1 MDRTL
6 SPLDRVVRTLT
17 DVVAG
22 IAAFGILVV
31 VLLQVASRLLGAPIP
46 WTEEATR
53 YLFVWMVF
61 LGLAA
66 GFRTVETARV
76 TVFIALVP
84 RLFGRLAVP
93 IYVGSSVLFFV
104 LMALDRIRPGP
115 PAAHDERDRRHPRH
129 SDVDDRHGHADFRG
143 PRHPR
148 HRRIPADAT
157 RPHRPSRGQPDPRRD
172 PRSGCQ
178 RPPQREDELMS
189 IALLVIFLLPERAR
203 RSARRRARPR
213 QRRRAGRVHL
223 DADRPAVAEHVL
235 GDELVPAGRGA
246 AVHPGRR
253 R

>member
-6 SPLDRVVRTLT
+6 SPVDRVVRTLT

-93 IYVGSSVLFFV
+93 IYVGSSVLFFA
-104 LMALDRIRPGP
+104 LMAWTGYDLARLQLMMNET
-115 PAAHDERDRRHPRH
+115 AATLAIPMWMIGAVMPLSAILAILGIVVSLRWRR
-129 SDVDDRHGHADFRG
+129 
-143 PRHPR
+143 
-148 HRRIPADAT
+148 
-157 RPHRPSRGQPDPRRD
+157 
-172 PRSGCQ
+172 
-178 RPPQREDELMS
+178 EL
-189 IALLVIFLLPERAR
+189 IALPGASPVLAGIPE
-203 RSARRRARPR
+203 
-213 QRRRAGRVHL
+213 
-223 DADRPAVAEHVL
+223 ADVNAPHAKRTN
-235 GDELVPAGRGA
+235 
-246 AVHPGRR
+246 
-253 R
+253 

>member
-6 SPLDRVVRTLT
+6 SPFDKVIRALT

-66 GFRTVETARV
+66 GFRTVVTARV
-76 TVFIALVP
+76 TVFIALAP

-104 LMALDRIRPGP
+104 LMAWTGYDLVSLQLMMNET
-115 PAAHDERDRRHPRH
+115 AATLAIPMWVIGMVMPLSALLAILGIVVSLRTRHD
-129 SDVDDRHGHADFRG
+129 
-143 PRHPR
+143 
-148 HRRIPADAT
+148 
-157 RPHRPSRGQPDPRRD
+157 
-172 PRSGCQ
+172 
-178 RPPQREDELMS
+178 L
-189 IALLVIFLLPERAR
+189 IALPGASPILAGIPE
-203 RSARRRARPR
+203 
-213 QRRRAGRVHL
+213 
-223 DADRPAVAEHVL
+223 ADVNAPHSERMN
-235 GDELVPAGRGA
+235 
-246 AVHPGRR
+246 
-253 R
+253 